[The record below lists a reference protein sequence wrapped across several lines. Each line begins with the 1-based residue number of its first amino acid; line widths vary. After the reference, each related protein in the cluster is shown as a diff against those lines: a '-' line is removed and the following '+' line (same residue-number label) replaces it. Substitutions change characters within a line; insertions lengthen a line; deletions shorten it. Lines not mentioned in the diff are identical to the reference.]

1 MRWHVAQVNVAR
13 WAVDP
18 DGPDAQAFRDR
29 LGPVNAVA
37 DRAPGFVWRLQEGTT
52 GDATS
57 IRVLD
62 DPLLLVNLSVW
73 RDVESLLSFVTRGA
87 HLDVMQH
94 RRAWFERLD
103 EAYAALWWVPAGEI
117 PDVREAEER
126 LRHLR
131 AHGPTPYAFS
141 LRRSFPPPSGSEPHP
156 PVAGSEGE
164 HDAPTDA
171 AADRADDGTSA

>member
-1 MRWHVAQVNVAR
+1 MEWHVAQVNVAR

-18 DGPDAQAFRDR
+18 DGSEAQAFRDR

-37 DRAPGFVWRLQEGTT
+37 DRSPGFVWRLKDEGT

-62 DPLLLVNLSVW
+62 DPDLLVNASVW

-94 RRAWFERLD
+94 RRAWFEKLE
-103 EAYAALWWVPAGEI
+103 EAYSALWWVPAGTTVG
-117 PDVREAEER
+117 VREAEER
-126 LRHLR
+126 LLHLR
-131 AHGPTPYAFS
+131 EHGPTPFAFT
-141 LRRSFPPPSGSEPHP
+141 LRRSFPPPQGDEPHP
-156 PVAGSEGE
+156 PVA
-164 HDAPTDA
+164 P
-171 AADRADDGTSA
+171 SA